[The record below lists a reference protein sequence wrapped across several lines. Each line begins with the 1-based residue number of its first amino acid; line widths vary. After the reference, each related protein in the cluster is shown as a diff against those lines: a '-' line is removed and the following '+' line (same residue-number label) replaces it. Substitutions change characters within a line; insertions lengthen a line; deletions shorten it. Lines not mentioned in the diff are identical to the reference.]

1 MYNIITANIV
11 FEINELYILI
21 FEMYKMIA
29 YSAPIALEMSNL
41 MTFTLIFN
49 IIDVAYN
56 IMQFIIRFSKK
67 ITSIYIVTL
76 TTENIVQYF

>member
-1 MYNIITANIV
+1 MYNMISANID
-11 FEINELYILI
+11 FEINKLYILI
-21 FEMYKMIA
+21 LELYIIIA

>member
-1 MYNIITANIV
+1 MYNIITANII

-21 FEMYKMIA
+21 FDMYKMIA
-29 YSAPIALEMSNL
+29 YSAPIELEIINL
-41 MTFTLIFN
+41 ITFTFIFN

-56 IMQFIIRFSKK
+56 IMLFIIRFSKK

-76 TTENIVQYF
+76 TTESIV